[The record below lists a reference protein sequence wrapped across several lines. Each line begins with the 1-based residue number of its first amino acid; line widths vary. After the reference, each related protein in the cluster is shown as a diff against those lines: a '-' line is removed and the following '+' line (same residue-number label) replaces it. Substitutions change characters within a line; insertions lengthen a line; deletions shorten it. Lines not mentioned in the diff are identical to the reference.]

1 MNGPD
6 ASADSSPNRDPAVT
20 AGTDGPEPAASP
32 DALRVLVTCVLG
44 WAIPGLGH
52 VAAGRIGRGLLFA
65 VVVLALFIGGI
76 ALDGKVYR
84 TEPGQPLTYL
94 AAVGAAGVG
103 LPYVVANYAGFSL
116 GDLRSETYEYG
127 NTFTLVAGL
136 LNLLVVLDA
145 YDVAAG
151 RR

>member
-1 MNGPD
+1 
-6 ASADSSPNRDPAVT
+6 
-20 AGTDGPEPAASP
+20 
-32 DALRVLVTCVLG
+32 
-44 WAIPGLGH
+44 H
-52 VAAGRIGRGLLFA
+52 GRGLIFA
-65 VVVLALFIGGI
+65 VIILSLFFAGI
-76 ALDGKVYR
+76 ALDGQVYR
-84 TEPGQPLTYL
+84 PERGLPLSYL

-103 LPYVVANYAGFSL
+103 LPYVAAQTVGYGR